1 LQLTDQA
8 HAHILHLAG
17 NIGPR
22 GSCTSAE
29 QRASKYVDSVFKGM
43 NLAEIETRAFRG
55 SPSAYARYAVTLGVA
70 LVSQIIAGL
79 VQTWWIY
86 SFAAGIHALSALAVY
101 AESNFRGNWAQW
113 FVQPQLSR
121 NVLASSPARDED
133 THTVVITAHID
144 THRTPFFNSNVT
156 WQRIYNRG
164 FRLIFASLLLGAA
177 AAATLGITNIPT
189 LKLLFHVL
197 AIPYLLGM
205 VVFIHADTTPFSP
218 GAYDNASGVACLLSI
233 AQWLQDNP
241 MDSTTVWFIATG
253 CEETGAG
260 GMQALMK
267 SKSAAWQKALWINL
281 DQTGIGGLYIRLKE
295 GMLRRYTVHPKAL
308 SLAREASKIS
318 GIKLRERE
326 SQAFSDAIIA
336 HQKGVIAISLGAS
349 PSDPGQ
355 ETPRHQLSDVP
366 EKIHR
371 QTLQDTIAYVIDL
384 LILWDRQEQV
394 T

>member
-1 LQLTDQA
+1 
-8 HAHILHLAG
+8 
-17 NIGPR
+17 
-22 GSCTSAE
+22 
-29 QRASKYVDSVFKGM
+29 
-43 NLAEIETRAFRG
+43 
-55 SPSAYARYAVTLGVA
+55 
-70 LVSQIIAGL
+70 
-79 VQTWWIY
+79 
-86 SFAAGIHALSALAVY
+86 
-101 AESNFRGNWAQW
+101 
-113 FVQPQLSR
+113 
-121 NVLASSPARDED
+121 
-133 THTVVITAHID
+133 
-144 THRTPFFNSNVT
+144 
-156 WQRIYNRG
+156 
-164 FRLIFASLLLGAA
+164 
-177 AAATLGITNIPT
+177 
-189 LKLLFHVL
+189 
-197 AIPYLLGM
+197 
-205 VVFIHADTTPFSP
+205 
-218 GAYDNASGVACLLSI
+218 
-233 AQWLQDNP
+233 
-241 MDSTTVWFIATG
+241 
-253 CEETGAG
+253 
-260 GMQALMK
+260 MK

-318 GIKLRERE
+318 GITLRERE